1 MASNRGPPP
10 ISWVAIITVIIV
22 LIIPVRY
29 YPNDATELVDVLNQ
43 NGKCII
49 VPQILPS
56 LSLEYNAEICC

>member
-29 YPNDATELVDVLNQ
+29 YPNDAIELVDVLNQ
-43 NGKCII
+43 NGKCIL
-49 VPQILPS
+49 VHQILLP

>member
-29 YPNDATELVDVLNQ
+29 YPNDAIELVDVLNQ
-43 NGKCII
+43 NGKCIL